1 MKIIVYLLNGLTSHN
16 ATKHHLKTFLL
27 AVSLLIT
34 TPAYALDGA
43 GWGELIK
50 GVTEI
55 LHNNQQQEIK
65 QREEQQRLEQQKLQE
80 QQADE
85 QQRQQQLQ
93 LADNSSG
100 SSQSCKLIDKYSG
113 LKNLEWKG
121 ACKNGFVDGV
131 GQAIYEFTNANTG
144 KPILE
149 KLICKFNDGDI
160 QGLCYRTSLN
170 DFFSTDWVAGYI
182 VYFVKDGPIDVI
194 GPINYYKPKNN
205 VRDYSVL
212 PWYDN
217 NTVVNNTASEITYK
231 QAMSLVEKFMS
242 TKSGSSM
249 DVETLKAY
257 LEGRISFDTTQSQ
270 VSTTAS
276 TEATNTDEPPSK
288 GIFLDR
294 RKKPSSKKKK

>member
-1 MKIIVYLLNGLTSHN
+1 MKLIVNLLKGLTSHN
-16 ATKHHLKTFLL
+16 AVRHNLTIVLL
-27 AVSLLIT
+27 AASLLIT
-34 TPAYALDGA
+34 TPAYALDGE
-43 GWGELIK
+43 GWGAIIQ

-65 QREEQQRLEQQKLQE
+65 QREEQQRLDQQRLQE
-80 QQADE
+80 QQQA
-85 QQRQQQLQ
+85 QQLAQ
-93 LADNSSG
+93 QNLQQVNNGG

-149 KLICKFNDGDI
+149 KLICKFNEGDI
-160 QGLCYRTSLN
+160 VGLCYRTSLN

-194 GPINYYKPKNN
+194 GPTNYYKPKNN

-217 NTVVNNTASEITYK
+217 NTPVNNTASEITYK
-231 QAMSLVEKFMS
+231 QAISLVQKFMS
-242 TKSGSSM
+242 NKSGSSM

-257 LEGRISFDTTQSQ
+257 LEGRVSFDITQSQ
-270 VSTTAS
+270 ASTTPS
-276 TEATNTDEPPSK
+276 TEVTNTDEPPSK

-294 RKKPSSKKKK
+294 RKKATTKKKK